1 MKDERRADRAEIASF
16 LEVRDGSND
25 REIGRVTEITTEGM
39 KLQTPEPMAPDAV
52 FELEMAMPPAKR
64 TREAIRFEAQIVWCT
79 KSVDTGLY
87 ESGVQM
93 KGLSDADIAEIQ
105 QIMDEAP
112 FEHRRLSLHRPRPM
126 EH

>member
-1 MKDERRADRAEIASF
+1 MNDERKKVRTEITSF
-16 LEVRDGSND
+16 LEVREGGSD

-52 FELEMAMPPAKR
+52 FELEMSMPPARR
-64 TREAIRFEAQIVWCT
+64 TREAIRFDAQVVWCT
-79 KSVDTGLY
+79 KSDDTGLY
-87 ESGVQM
+87 ESGISM
-93 KGLSDADIAEIQ
+93 KGLTAEDVAEIK

-112 FEHRRLSLHRPRPM
+112 FEHRRLNLHRPRPM